1 MRPSDRGNVSLLTA
15 TDTLTMS
22 CLLDSVARLRVNAV
36 PEIDG
41 AYNCYLDPVSARQLF
56 SDPDFKQLFQGATSV
71 NQVFRKGMT
80 NDFLGLRFMPTTEVF
95 VQQHPTLPNVMIRRP
110 IICGAGALIEGDFAG
125 MAATDVAPSDSI
137 VTVVNGIAM
146 VTREPIDRLQQI
158 IAQSWYWIGG
168 YCAPSD
174 TTTNPTTVPTATNG
188 AYKRAVI
195 VEHVG

>member
-1 MRPSDRGNVSLLTA
+1 MRPSGRGNVSLLIA

-22 CLLDSVARLRVNAV
+22 CLLDSVARLRINAV

-56 SDPDFKQLFQGATSV
+56 SDPDFKQLFQGATSA
-71 NQVFRKGMT
+71 NQVFRKG
-80 NDFLGLRFMPTTEVF
+80 MPTTEVF
-95 VQQHPTLPNVMIRRP
+95 VQPHPILPNVMIRRP

-125 MAATDVAPSDSI
+125 MAAHDVAPSDSI
-137 VTVVNGIAM
+137 VTMVNGVAM

-158 IAQSWYWIGG
+158 IAQSWYWMGG
-168 YCAPSD
+168 FCAPSD
-174 TTTNPTTVPTATNG
+174 TTTNPTTIPTATNG
-188 AYKRAVI
+188 SYKRAVI